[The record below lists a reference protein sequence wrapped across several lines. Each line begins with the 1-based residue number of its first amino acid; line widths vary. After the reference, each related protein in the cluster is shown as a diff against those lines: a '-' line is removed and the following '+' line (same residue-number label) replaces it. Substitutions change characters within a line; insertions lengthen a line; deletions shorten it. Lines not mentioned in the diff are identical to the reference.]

1 MFVGCQN
8 QSDFCY
14 SITSKITLTMKY
26 SHLAVAL
33 LAIAIC
39 FVAVEAK
46 PKGQKVGINH
56 FDNLAERAQDHQ
68 QGVLRY

>member
-1 MFVGCQN
+1 
-8 QSDFCY
+8 
-14 SITSKITLTMKY
+14 MKY

-46 PKGQKVGINH
+46 PKGQKVRVSH
-56 FDNLAERAQDHQ
+56 FDNSQERAQGYQ
-68 QGVLRY
+68 